1 VRSGWIIRLY
11 DTARAVDGVGPKA
24 KLQSFFEPDPFNT
37 FKFDELVRE
46 VSGNVSAEFERK
58 EKMSRIDTYLH
69 NVSRLKATGLQLSS
83 NGHVVLKF
91 HTGDRD
97 ATKTTSHLQLTH
109 MIEEIAPNGAM
120 CAIGKGEK
128 SIFAYAA
135 PGGSYDIEV
144 IPGDGEWVVLATPT
158 PTAKEDA
165 EVSRPVPSQNVD
177 SMHSLCGSDTKT
189 CLENVNDGT
198 DIPVSMTASL
208 PPIDSSPVAKDQFE
222 VLPDQPSAKWLNGLL
237 AQMTQAGCSDV
248 HLTADSPPYWRL
260 DGQIEPI
267 EGESPLSV
275 DFLEQQIRSISPP
288 ENQEEFDC
296 RNDTDFA
303 YEVPGLS
310 RFRVNVFRDRK
321 GVGAVL
327 RTIPFEI
334 PSATQLG
341 LPPAILDLANLSK
354 GLVLVTGPTG
364 SGKSTTL
371 AALIDYINETR
382 KDHLITIEDP
392 IEFVH
397 PNKRCLVNQ
406 REIQRHTNSFKDAL
420 RAALREDPDIVLVG
434 EMRDLE
440 TIEIAVE
447 TAETGHLVFG
457 TLHTTTAPST
467 VDRIIDQ
474 FPSDR
479 QEQIRQMLSSSLK
492 GVVSQVLCRKKG
504 GGRVAAHE
512 ILIGTSAAANL
523 IREAKTFQLFSLM
536 QTGKN
541 LGMCKLED
549 TLMKLVSDDLVEP
562 VEAYRKANN
571 KQEFK
576 GMLEREGITIEATE

>member
-1 VRSGWIIRLY
+1 MN
-11 DTARAVDGVGPKA
+11 
-24 KLQSFFEPDPFNT
+24 Q
-37 FKFDELVRE
+37 
-46 VSGNVSAEFERK
+46 
-58 EKMSRIDTYLH
+58 IDTYLH
-69 NVSRLKATGLQLSS
+69 NVDRLKATALQLAS
-83 NGHVVLKF
+83 NSNVVLKF
-91 HTGDRD
+91 RSGDRD
-97 ATKTTSHLQLTH
+97 ATKRTSHSKLTQ
-109 MIEEIAPNGAM
+109 MIEEIAPHQ
-120 CAIGKGEK
+120 AICTIRNGEK
-128 SIFAYAA
+128 SSFIYHA
-135 PGGSYDIEV
+135 PNGSYDIE
-144 IPGDGEWVVLATPT
+144 ITPDDSIWTVLATPSLH
-158 PTAKEDA
+158 PVEDDAIALEKPDRDTAASHPGPSEDT
-165 EVSRPVPSQNVD
+165 VVRPE
-177 SMHSLCGSDTKT
+177 
-189 CLENVNDGT
+189 LENM
-198 DIPVSMTASL
+198 P
-208 PPIDSSPVAKDQFE
+208 AKDNAPMSTRAPEPTTGPELGETTQ
-222 VLPDQPSAKWLNGLL
+222 SATLSNHTQESWLNGLL
-237 AQMTQAGCSDV
+237 TQMMEAGCSDI
-248 HLTADSPPYWRL
+248 HLSTDSPPYWRL
-260 DGQIEPI
+260 DGQIEPLQ
-267 EGESPLSV
+267 GEQALSAK
-275 DFLEQQIRSISPP
+275 FLEEQIRSISPP
-288 ENQEEFDC
+288 ENQEEFGR

-327 RTIPFEI
+327 RNIPFEI
-334 PSATQLG
+334 PSAEQLG
-341 LPPAILDLANLSK
+341 LPPAILDMANLSK

-371 AALIDYINETR
+371 AALIDHINRTR

-406 REIQRHTNSFKDAL
+406 REIQRHTDSFKDAL

-479 QEQIRQMLSSSLK
+479 QAQIRQMLSSSLK

-541 LGMCKLED
+541 LGMCKMED
-549 TLMKLVSDDLVEP
+549 TLLKLVADDQVDP
-562 VEAYRKANN
+562 MEAYRKANN

-576 GMLEREGITIEATE
+576 SLLEREGITIEAA

>member
-1 VRSGWIIRLY
+1 
-11 DTARAVDGVGPKA
+11 
-24 KLQSFFEPDPFNT
+24 
-37 FKFDELVRE
+37 
-46 VSGNVSAEFERK
+46 
-58 EKMSRIDTYLH
+58 MSLIDTYLD
-69 NVSRLKATGLQLSS
+69 NVERLKATGLELASDR
-83 NGHVVLKF
+83 HVILKF
-91 HTGDRD
+91 PGGDRD
-97 ATKTTSHLQLTH
+97 ATRKTSHSQLSH
-109 MIEEIAPNGAM
+109 MIEEIAPNEAM
-120 CAIGKGEK
+120 GLLQGGRA
-128 SIFAYAA
+128 SNFLYHS
-135 PGGSYDIEV
+135 PGGPFDIE
-144 IPGDGEWVVLATPT
+144 ITPRDSLWTLLATPAGAST
-158 PTAKEDA
+158 PEESAT
-165 EVSRPVPSQNVD
+165 
-177 SMHSLCGSDTKT
+177 SDTQ
-189 CLENVNDGT
+189 
-198 DIPVSMTASL
+198 PL
-208 PPIDSSPVAKDQFE
+208 PPPDLSSAS
-222 VLPDQPSAKWLNGLL
+222 PSAPASTGSVQVSQPCAEADWLNGLL
-237 AQMTQAGCSDV
+237 ARMMEAGCSDM
-248 HLTADSPPYWRL
+248 HLSSESPPYWRL

-267 EGESPLSV
+267 EGENALAVP
-275 DFLEQQIRSISPP
+275 FLEEQIRSISPS
-288 ENQEEFDC
+288 ENRAEFER

-327 RTIPFEI
+327 RNIPFEV
-334 PSATQLG
+334 PSAEQLG
-341 LPPAILDLANLSK
+341 LPPAILEMANLSK

-371 AALIDYINETR
+371 AALIDHINETR

-397 PNKRCLVNQ
+397 PNKSCLVNQ
-406 REIQRHTNSFKDAL
+406 REIHRHTDSFKDAL

-512 ILIGTSAAANL
+512 ILVGTSAAANL

-536 QTGKN
+536 QTGRN
-541 LGMCKLED
+541 LGMCKMED
-549 TLMKLVSDDLVEP
+549 SLLKLVSEDKVEP
-562 VEAYRKANN
+562 MEAYRKANN

-576 GMLEREGITIEATE
+576 GLLEKEGIQIDGPG

>member
-1 VRSGWIIRLY
+1 
-11 DTARAVDGVGPKA
+11 
-24 KLQSFFEPDPFNT
+24 
-37 FKFDELVRE
+37 
-46 VSGNVSAEFERK
+46 
-58 EKMSRIDTYLH
+58 MSRIDTYLS
-69 NVSRLKATGLQLSS
+69 NVDRLNATGLRLAS
-83 NGHVVLKF
+83 NSHIVLKF
-91 HTGDRD
+91 PSGDRD
-97 ATKTTSHLQLTH
+97 ATKKTSHSQLTN
-109 MIEEIAPNGAM
+109 MIEEIAPLGVVDT
-120 CAIGKGEK
+120 IQRGQK
-128 SIFAYAA
+128 SSFVYQA
-135 PGGSYDIEV
+135 PHGPYDFEV
-144 IPGDGEWVVLATPT
+144 TQQDSVWTVLATPSPPTMDSAGHIPEKETHALGVRDQSRAEDRPIEPTPQSAADAGALPTCTVPEETASPHT
-158 PTAKEDA
+158 PTA
-165 EVSRPVPSQNVD
+165 PNPPSLVAKP
-177 SMHSLCGSDTKT
+177 T
-189 CLENVNDGT
+189 DGT
-198 DIPVSMTASL
+198 
-208 PPIDSSPVAKDQFE
+208 
-222 VLPDQPSAKWLNGLL
+222 WLNGLL
-237 AQMTQAGCSDV
+237 KKMMDAGCSDL
-248 HLTADSPPYWRL
+248 HLSAESPPYWRL
-260 DGQIEPI
+260 DGEIEPI
-267 EGESPLSV
+267 EKQQALSV
-275 DFLEQQIRSISPP
+275 DFLEEQIRSISPP
-288 ENQEEFDC
+288 ENQEEFGR

-327 RTIPFEI
+327 RNIPFEI
-334 PSATQLG
+334 PSAEQLG
-341 LPPAILDLANLSK
+341 LPPAILEMANLSK

-371 AALIDYINETR
+371 AALIDHINQTR

-397 PNKRCLVNQ
+397 PNKQCLVNQ
-406 REIQRHTNSFKDAL
+406 REIHRHTDSFKDAL

-492 GVVSQVLCRKKG
+492 GVVSQVLCKKQG

-512 ILIGTSAAANL
+512 ILVGTSAAANL

-541 LGMCKLED
+541 LGMCKMED
-549 TLMKLVSDDLVEP
+549 TLLKLVSDDLVDP
-562 VEAYRKANN
+562 MEAYRKANN
-571 KQEFK
+571 KQEFASL
-576 GMLEREGITIEATE
+576 LEREGIAIDSAA